1 MKHGVWL
8 FVAALAAFP
17 AACGGDDDGGGS
29 GADAGNLENPGF
41 ARPDTVTTAYQ
52 KDGEIWTEV
61 GPANW
66 SCLDTPSDDM
76 PAAVDITIN
85 GLARDFMNKDDVIA
99 GAMID
104 VYAGNDITGTPI
116 ATATSDA
123 DGTFSLTLDAGTERV
138 AYKTSADE
146 YLDTYLLNQYYDPD
160 TAEQEETLEPISVSL
175 ANTLTAFIN
184 KERTPGL
191 GVLAGAIRD
200 CDVHEVKGAIA
211 TVSTTSAVADH
222 VDGAETYY
230 FSGGSR
236 SLPVRLSQQAYSN
249 EDGLFMVI
257 ELPPSSSDVYL
268 QVWGFLPDQ
277 DPASDELTL
286 IAELGMPVIGDT
298 VISAS
303 MEALRQ

>member
-1 MKHGVWL
+1 MKTGFCL
-8 FVAALAAFP
+8 LLALSAV
-17 AACGGDDDGGGS
+17 AACGGDDDGGGG

-41 ARPDTVTTAYQ
+41 ATPDTVTTAYARE
-52 KDGEIWTEV
+52 GEIWTEV

-66 SCLDTPSDDM
+66 ACLNTASDDTPSTV
-76 PAAVDITIN
+76 AITLS
-85 GLARDFMNKDDVIA
+85 GVVRDFQNDDDVIA
-99 GAMID
+99 DAMIS
-104 VYAGNDITGTPI
+104 VYSGNDITGTAI
-116 ATATSDA
+116 ATATSGA
-123 DGTFSLTLDAGTERV
+123 DGSYSLTLDPGVERV
-138 AYKTSADE
+138 AFKTEADQ
-146 YLDTYLLNQYYDPD
+146 YLDTYLLNQYYLPD
-160 TAEQEETLEPISVSL
+160 TEEQEEILEPISVSL

-200 CDVHEVKGAIA
+200 CDNHEVEGAIA
-211 TVSTTSAVADH
+211 TVSSSRGAADH

-230 FSGGSR
+230 FSAGSR
-236 SLPVRLSQQAYSN
+236 SLPVRLSQQGYTN
-249 EDGLFMVI
+249 DDGLFMVI

-277 DPASDELTL
+277 DPATDELTL

>member
-1 MKHGVWL
+1 MRNVVWL
-8 FVAALAAFP
+8 FLAAF
-17 AACGGDDDGGGS
+17 AVACGGGDDDGGDMGEE
-29 GADAGNLENPGF
+29 LENPGF
-41 ARPDTVTTAYQ
+41 ATPDTTTTAHT
-52 KDGEIWTEV
+52 KEGAVWTEV

-66 SCLDTPSDDM
+66 DCLGTPSADQ
-76 PAAVDITIN
+76 PSTVEIN
-85 GLARDFMNKDDVIA
+85 ISGVVRDFQNDDDVIA
-99 GAMID
+99 DAMVS
-104 VYAGNDITGTPI
+104 VYDGNDITGTAI
-116 ATATSDA
+116 VETLSEA
-123 DGTFSLTLDAGTERV
+123 DGTYALTLPGGVERV
-138 AYKTSADE
+138 AYKTTAED
-146 YLDTYLLNQYYDPD
+146 YLPTYLLNQYYEPAVED
-160 TAEQEETLEPISVSL
+160 QSEELEPISVSL
-175 ANTLTAFIN
+175 ANTLTAVIN
-184 KERTPGL
+184 KERTLGL

-200 CDVHEVKGAIA
+200 CDGNEVKGAIA
-211 TVSTTSAVADH
+211 TVSNGRTTADH

-236 SLPVRLSQQAYSN
+236 SLPIRLSQQAYTN

-277 DPASDELTL
+277 DPASDEPTL

>member
-1 MKHGVWL
+1 MRTRVWL
-8 FVAALAAFP
+8 FLGALSVAA
-17 AACGGDDDGGGS
+17 CGGGGDDDGGDGEE
-29 GADAGNLENPGF
+29 LENPGF
-41 ARPDTVTTAYQ
+41 ATPDAVTTAHT
-52 KDGEIWTEV
+52 KEGAVWTEV

-66 SCLDTPSDDM
+66 DCLNTASDDA
-76 PAAVDITIN
+76 PSSVEIAISGIV
-85 GLARDFMNKDDVIA
+85 RDFQNEDDVIA
-99 GAMID
+99 DAMVS
-104 VYAGNDITGTPI
+104 VYDGNDITGSSI
-116 ATATSDA
+116 ADAVSEA
-123 DGTFSLTLDAGTERV
+123 DGTYTLTLPTGTERV
-138 AYKTSADE
+138 AYKTTAED
-146 YLDTYLLNQYYDPD
+146 YLPTYLLNQYYDPD
-160 TAEQEETLEPISVSL
+160 TEDQSEELEPISVSL

-184 KERTPGL
+184 KERTLGL

-200 CDVHEVKGAIA
+200 CDGHEVSGAIA
-211 TVSTTSAVADH
+211 TVSATRATADH
-222 VDGAETYY
+222 VTGAETYY

-236 SLPVRLSQQAYSN
+236 SLPVRLSQRAYTN

-277 DPASDELTL
+277 DPGSDEISL

>member
-1 MKHGVWL
+1 MRHGVWL
-8 FVAALAAFP
+8 FVAALAALP
-17 AACGGDDDGGGS
+17 GACGGDDDGGG
-29 GADAGNLENPGF
+29 GADGGNLENPGF
-41 ARPDTVTTAYQ
+41 AKPDTVTTAFQ

-66 SCLDTPSDDM
+66 SCLGTASEDTPST
-76 PAAVDITIN
+76 VDITVS
-85 GLARDFMNKDDVIA
+85 GVVRDFQNKDDVIA
-99 GAMID
+99 SAM
-104 VYAGNDITGTPI
+104 VEAYSGSDITGTPI
-116 ATATSDA
+116 GTATSNA
-123 DGTFSLTLDAGTERV
+123 DGTFSITYDPGIERI

-160 TAEQEETLEPISVSL
+160 TASQEENLEPISVSL

-211 TVSTTSAVADH
+211 TVSNTSATADH

-230 FSGGSR
+230 FSAGSR
-236 SLPVRLSQQAYSN
+236 SLPVRLSQQAFTN
-249 EDGLFMVI
+249 DDGLFMII
-257 ELPPSSSDVYL
+257 ELPPSSSDVFL
-268 QVWGFLPDQ
+268 QVWGFTPDQ

-286 IAELGMPVIGDT
+286 IAELGVPVIGDT

>member
-1 MKHGVWL
+1 MGEE
-8 FVAALAAFP
+8 
-17 AACGGDDDGGGS
+17 
-29 GADAGNLENPGF
+29 LENPGF
-41 ARPDTVTTAYQ
+41 ATPDTTTTAHT
-52 KDGEIWTEV
+52 KEGAVWTEV

-66 SCLDTPSDDM
+66 DCLGTPSADQ
-76 PAAVDITIN
+76 PSTVEIN
-85 GLARDFMNKDDVIA
+85 ISGVVRDFQNDDDVIA
-99 GAMID
+99 EATVS
-104 VYAGNDITGTPI
+104 VYDGNDITGTAI
-116 ATATSDA
+116 VETVSEA
-123 DGTFSLTLDAGTERV
+123 DGTYALTLPAGVERV
-138 AYKTSADE
+138 AYKTTAED
-146 YLDTYLLNQYYDPD
+146 YLPTYLLNQYYQPAVEDQ
-160 TAEQEETLEPISVSL
+160 TEELEPISVSL

-184 KERTPGL
+184 KERTLGL

-200 CDVHEVKGAIA
+200 CDGNEVKGAIT
-211 TVSTTSAVADH
+211 TVSNGRATADH

-236 SLPVRLSQQAYSN
+236 SLPIRLSQQAYTN

-277 DPASDELTL
+277 DPASDEPTL

>member
-1 MKHGVWL
+1 MCTRVWL
-8 FVAALAAFP
+8 VLAALSVAA
-17 AACGGDDDGGGS
+17 CGGGGDDDGGDGEE
-29 GADAGNLENPGF
+29 LENPGF
-41 ARPDTVTTAYQ
+41 ATPDAVTNAHTKEGAV
-52 KDGEIWTEV
+52 WTEV

-66 SCLDTPSDDM
+66 DCLNTASDDA
-76 PAAVDITIN
+76 PSSVEIAISGIV
-85 GLARDFMNKDDVIA
+85 RDFQNEDDVIA
-99 GAMID
+99 DAMVA
-104 VYAGNDITGTPI
+104 VYDGNDITGSAI
-116 ATATSDA
+116 AEAVSEA
-123 DGTFSLTLDAGTERV
+123 DGTYTLTLPTGTERV
-138 AYKTSADE
+138 AYKTVAED
-146 YLDTYLLNQYYDPD
+146 YLPTYLLNQYYDPD
-160 TAEQEETLEPISVSL
+160 TEDQSEELEPISVSL

-184 KERTPGL
+184 KERTLGL

-200 CDVHEVKGAIA
+200 CDGHEVSGAIA
-211 TVSTTSAVADH
+211 TVSATRAEPDH
-222 VDGAETYY
+222 VTGAETYY

-236 SLPVRLSQQAYSN
+236 SLPVRLSQRAYTN

-257 ELPPSSSDVYL
+257 ELPTSSTDVYL

>member
-1 MKHGVWL
+1 MRNGVWL
-8 FVAALAAFP
+8 FLAALAA
-17 AACGGDDDGGGS
+17 ACGGGDDDGGG
-29 GADAGNLENPGF
+29 GDGPDGGTLENPGF
-41 ARPDTVTTAYQ
+41 ATPDAVTTAHV
-52 KDGEIWTEV
+52 KEGAVWSEV

-66 SCLDTPSDDM
+66 SCLDTPSDDA
-76 PAAVDITIN
+76 PSTVAIAIT
-85 GLARDFMNKDDVIA
+85 GVVRDFQNEDDVIA
-99 GAMID
+99 DAMVS
-104 VYAGNDITGTPI
+104 VYDGNDITGTAI
-116 ATATSDA
+116 AEATSES
-123 DGTFSLTLDAGTERV
+123 DGTFALTLPTGVERV
-138 AYKTSADE
+138 AYKTTAED
-146 YLDTYLLNQYYDPD
+146 YLPTYLLNQYYLPD
-160 TAEQEETLEPISVSL
+160 AEEQSEDLEPISVSL

-184 KERTPGL
+184 KERTLGL

-200 CDVHEVKGAIA
+200 CDGHEVSGAIA
-211 TVSTTSAVADH
+211 TVSSTRASPDH

-236 SLPVRLSQQAYSN
+236 SLPVRLSQRAYTN

-268 QVWGFLPDQ
+268 QVWGFLPEQ

>member
-1 MKHGVWL
+1 MKIAVWL
-8 FVAALAAFP
+8 FLAAFA
-17 AACGGDDDGGGS
+17 AACGGGGDDDGGDGEE
-29 GADAGNLENPGF
+29 LENPGF
-41 ARPDTVTTAYQ
+41 ATPDTVTTAHT
-52 KDGEIWTEV
+52 KDGAVWTEV

-66 SCLDTPSDDM
+66 DCLGTASDDTPSTVSI
-76 PAAVDITIN
+76 AIT
-85 GLARDFMNKDDVIA
+85 GVVRDFQNEDDVIA
-99 GAMID
+99 DAMVAVFD
-104 VYAGNDITGTPI
+104 GNDITGDPI
-116 ATATSDA
+116 AEATSES
-123 DGTFSLTLDAGTERV
+123 DGTYTLTLPAGVERV
-138 AYKTSADE
+138 AYKTTAED
-146 YLDTYLLNQYYDPD
+146 YLPTYLLNQYYDPD
-160 TAEQEETLEPISVSL
+160 TAEQAEELEPISVSL

-184 KERTPGL
+184 KERTLGL

-200 CDVHEVKGAIA
+200 CDGNEVSGAIA
-211 TVSTTSAVADH
+211 TVSATRASADH

-236 SLPVRLSQQAYSN
+236 SLPIRLSQQAYTN

-277 DPASDELTL
+277 DPAGDDMTL

>member
-1 MKHGVWL
+1 MRTRVWL
-8 FVAALAAFP
+8 FLGALSVAA
-17 AACGGDDDGGGS
+17 CGGGGDDDGGDGEE
-29 GADAGNLENPGF
+29 LENPGF
-41 ARPDTVTTAYQ
+41 ATPDAVTTAHT
-52 KDGEIWTEV
+52 KEGAVWTEV

-66 SCLDTPSDDM
+66 DCLNTASDDA
-76 PAAVDITIN
+76 PSSVEIAISGIV
-85 GLARDFMNKDDVIA
+85 RDFQNEDDVIA
-99 GAMID
+99 DAMVS
-104 VYAGNDITGTPI
+104 VYDGNDITGSSI
-116 ATATSDA
+116 ADAVSEA
-123 DGTFSLTLDAGTERV
+123 DGTYTLTLPIGTERV
-138 AYKTSADE
+138 AYKTTAED
-146 YLDTYLLNQYYDPD
+146 YLPTYLLNQYYDPD
-160 TAEQEETLEPISVSL
+160 TEDQSEELEPISVSL

-184 KERTPGL
+184 KERTLGL

-200 CDVHEVKGAIA
+200 CDGHEVSGAIA
-211 TVSTTSAVADH
+211 TVSATRATADH
-222 VDGAETYY
+222 VTGAETYY

-236 SLPVRLSQQAYSN
+236 SLPVRLSQRAYTN

-277 DPASDELTL
+277 DPGSDEISL

>member
-8 FVAALAAFP
+8 FIAALAALP
-17 AACGGDDDGGGS
+17 AACGGDDDGSS

-41 ARPDTVTTAYQ
+41 ARPDTVTTAFQ
-52 KDGEIWTEV
+52 KDGEIWNEV

-66 SCLDTPSDDM
+66 ACLDTPSDDM
-76 PAAVDITIN
+76 PATLDITIT
-85 GLARDFMNKDDVIA
+85 GIARDFQNKDDLIA
-99 GAMID
+99 DAMIEA
-104 VYAGNDITGTPI
+104 YSGNDITGTPI
-116 ATATSDA
+116 ATATSGA
-123 DGTFSLTLDAGTERV
+123 DGAFTLTLDAGTERV

-160 TAEQEETLEPISVSL
+160 TAEQEENLEPISVSL

-211 TVSTTSAVADH
+211 TVSSTSAVADH

-230 FSGGSR
+230 FSAGSR
-236 SLPVRLSQQAYSN
+236 SLPVRLSQQPYTN

-268 QVWGFLPDQ
+268 QVWGFTPDQ
-277 DPASDELTL
+277 DPASDDLTL